1 MTKGFKDKDGKFR
14 PTGNSNN
21 GISSDDMI
29 GKYNV
34 SDEERKVIDEIN
46 KRASNPS
53 KYYSHELTPSE
64 RMANQKNTDNVENRF
79 DKNFQVDL
87 PLTKKQAEILFDEIS
102 LVRGDKA
109 TDPEYDEYSMK
120 TYDNL
125 LKKLSNYSTKLSQH
139 DELNHIIPR
148 FTKDEMSIIEH
159 NSYWTYD
166 WYGEQN
172 LPLTDSARKSLNTD
186 AKFLYQ
192 KHGFNSQKELVEQFM
207 EIEKKAWDDRKQLW
221 ASGYM
226 YNWD

>member
-21 GISSDDMI
+21 GISSNDM
-29 GKYNV
+29 
-34 SDEERKVIDEIN
+34 SDEDKRIISNMQKV
-46 KRASNPS
+46 KANPS
-53 KYYSHELTPSE
+53 KYYSHELTKSE
-64 RMANQKNTDNVENRF
+64 IMANQKNTDNAENRF

-109 TDPEYDEYSMK
+109 TDPDYDEYSMK

-148 FTKDEMSIIEH
+148 FTKDEMGLIEF
-159 NSYWTYD
+159 NAYWAYD

-172 LPLTDSARKSLNTD
+172 LPLTDSARKLLNTD

-192 KHGFNSQKELVEQFM
+192 KHGFNSQKEMIEQFL

>member
-21 GISSDDMI
+21 GISSDDM
-29 GKYNV
+29 
-34 SDEERKVIDEIN
+34 SDEDKKIISNIENVT
-46 KRASNPS
+46 ANPS
-53 KYYSHELTPSE
+53 IYNFHKLTKSE
-64 RMANQKNTDNVENRF
+64 AMANQKNTDNVENRF

-87 PLTKKQAEILFDEIS
+87 PLTQKQAEILFDEIS
-102 LVRGDKA
+102 LARSDKT

-125 LKKLSNYSTKLSQH
+125 LNKLASFIFDANIKKKRGESNNY
-139 DELNHIIPR
+139 IPR
-148 FTKDEMSIIEH
+148 FTKDEMGLIEF
-159 NSYWTYD
+159 NAYWAYD

-172 LPLTDSARKSLNTD
+172 LPLTDSARKLLNTD
-186 AKFLYQ
+186 AKFLHQ
-192 KHGFNSQKELVEQFM
+192 KHGFNSQKEMIEQFM